1 MNRLLS
7 FRTTVVWVMAFCLLR
22 VVGAE
27 EVVRG
32 GDSSPGMEAIRSA
45 VEKSLPLL
53 VKGAQGSMEKRANC
67 FTCHNQGLPV
77 MALTTAG
84 LRGFA
89 VDAEMLRKQLEFTAG
104 FLEKNRSAYLEG
116 RGQGGEAD
124 TAGCALWTLE
134 NGGWKPDAT
143 TAAVAE
149 YFLLYQKDLDHW
161 ESKAIRAPMEQS
173 AFTSTHLALRA
184 LKTFGTPEQ
193 RERIDRRL
201 GQVRQWLIKA
211 PAKDTEDRVSRLRAL
226 QVAGAPQEDIG
237 RASQELLG
245 TQRADGGWAQL
256 SDMESDA
263 YATGTALVALHLGGG
278 LATAEAAYRKGLRYL
293 ISAQLEDGS
302 WHVTTRSEPFQKYYE
317 SGYPHGKDQF
327 ISIAA
332 ASWATTALALALPI
346 QGGKLKAG

>member
-7 FRTTVVWVMAFCLLR
+7 IRTTVVWVMAFCLLR
-22 VVGAE
+22 VASAE

-32 GDSSPGMEAIRSA
+32 DDSSPGMEAIRSA
-45 VEKSLPLL
+45 LEKSLPLL

-193 RERIDRRL
+193 RERIDRRFE
-201 GQVRQWLIKA
+201 QVRQWLIKA

-278 LATAEAAYRKGLRYL
+278 LATAEAAYREGLRYL

>member
-1 MNRLLS
+1 
-7 FRTTVVWVMAFCLLR
+7 MAFCLVR
-22 VVGAE
+22 IASAE
-27 EVVRG
+27 EVVRV
-32 GDSSPGMEAIRSA
+32 GDSAPGIEAIRSA

-84 LRGFA
+84 PRGFA

-149 YFLLYQKDLDHW
+149 YFLIYQKNLDHW
-161 ESKAIRAPMEQS
+161 ETKTIRAPMEQS
-173 AFTSTHLALRA
+173 AFTTTHVALRA

-193 RERIDRRL
+193 RERIDRRFE
-201 GQVRQWLIKA
+201 QVRQWLIKA

-226 QVAGAPQEDIG
+226 HGQVSIRREAKLIGIRSRAIGQPALRDRRVAVALAVPLRQVARLCQ
-237 RASQELLG
+237 
-245 TQRADGGWAQL
+245 
-256 SDMESDA
+256 
-263 YATGTALVALHLGGG
+263 
-278 LATAEAAYRKGLRYL
+278 
-293 ISAQLEDGS
+293 
-302 WHVTTRSEPFQKYYE
+302 
-317 SGYPHGKDQF
+317 
-327 ISIAA
+327 
-332 ASWATTALALALPI
+332 
-346 QGGKLKAG
+346 